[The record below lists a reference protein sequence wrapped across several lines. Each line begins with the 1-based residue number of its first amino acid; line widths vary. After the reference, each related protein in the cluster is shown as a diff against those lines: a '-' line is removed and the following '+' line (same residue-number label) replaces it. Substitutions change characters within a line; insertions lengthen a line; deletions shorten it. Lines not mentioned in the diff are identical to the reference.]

1 LILISQK
8 GRKRE
13 KRNYSF
19 DLKKEKELYV
29 TGRRVSFFLTEKS
42 TTNNLKKKIKEN
54 KETIL

>member
-13 KRNYSF
+13 KRNYNYSF

-29 TGRRVSFFLTEKS
+29 TGRGVTFFLTEKS
-42 TTNNLKKKIKEN
+42 TTNN
-54 KETIL
+54 